1 MGERSIVVVAH
12 PRRRAKFSRSSTAL
26 PSATKPPLSDFG
38 STHCAPAADADTIS
52 NPRAQRNAFILILD
66 LLARRFNWILAGIYA
81 AGILALAASLAIGR
95 GGDIIVGDA
104 AESFE
109 YARILATQ
117 GRLPAEHIRFPAG
130 VAMLGALGYLPAF
143 AVGKMLGGAAV
154 VLEGRA
160 VWLQA
165 AYCIPLLALSVA
177 GFLANV
183 GALRI
188 LGFSDRVAKPVVL
201 FFIVTTNVGYYV
213 FKEPAM
219 TESATYAT
227 VSLFYFLLLRG
238 FYPEATRSD
247 TKWLAKT
254 LTLGLVIGLAG
265 AIRQQNILHALSLPL
280 LLIAQRRMR
289 AVDWAIVGMAAV
301 GAVLIFSIPWI
312 VWSAAGPAPFF
323 SYTEGKF
330 YWSQPKPWLVLFV
343 PGYHGLLLFHPVL
356 WLAVVG
362 LIWLLRSRPAL
373 RPAVIVAVL
382 VQLYLLS
389 TWYWLSLGASVGHR
403 GFMTVMPLL
412 LMGMAAFVER
422 VQHRDKALVAGM
434 AAFALGNAVVIVMVL
449 THVLDPTGAGYP
461 AHSGFR

>member
-1 MGERSIVVVAH
+1 M
-12 PRRRAKFSRSSTAL
+12 
-26 PSATKPPLSDFG
+26 
-38 STHCAPAADADTIS
+38 
-52 NPRAQRNAFILILD
+52 
-66 LLARRFNWILAGIYA
+66 
-81 AGILALAASLAIGR
+81 GR

-109 YARILATQ
+109 YARVLATQ

-130 VAMLGALGYLPAF
+130 VAMLGALVYLPAF
-143 AVGKMLGGAAV
+143 AIGKVLGGAAV

-165 AYCIPLLALSVA
+165 AYCVPLLALSVA

-183 GALRI
+183 GTLRI
-188 LGFSDRVAKPVVL
+188 LGFSERVAKPVVL

-227 VSLFYFLLLRG
+227 VSLFYFLLLRW
-238 FYPEATRSD
+238 FYGDPAESNRERVGKA
-247 TKWLAKT
+247 LA
-254 LTLGLVIGLAG
+254 LGLVIGLAG

-280 LLIAQRRMR
+280 LFIGQRRMR
-289 AVDWAIVGMAAV
+289 PIHWAIVGVAAV
-301 GAVLIFSIPWI
+301 GALLIFSIPWL
-312 VWSAAGPAPFF
+312 VWSAAGSAPLF

-343 PGYHGLLLFHPVL
+343 PGYHGLLLLHPVL
-356 WLAVVG
+356 LLAAVG
-362 LIWLLRSRPAL
+362 LVWLLRSRPAL
-373 RPAVIVAVL
+373 RSAVIVAVL

-389 TWYWLSLGASVGHR
+389 TWYWLSLGASIGHR

-422 VQHRDKALVAGM
+422 VQHREKALVVGM
-434 AAFALGNAVVIVMVL
+434 AVCALGNAVVIVLVL
-449 THVLDPTGAGYP
+449 AHVFDPTGAGYP